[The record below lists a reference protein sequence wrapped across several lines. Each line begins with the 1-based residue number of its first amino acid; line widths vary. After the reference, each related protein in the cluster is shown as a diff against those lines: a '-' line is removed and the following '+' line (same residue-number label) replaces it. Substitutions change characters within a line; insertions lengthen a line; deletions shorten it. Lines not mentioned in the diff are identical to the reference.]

1 MNTTPDLMPLLRKG
15 TGETPADGGCLVQ
28 VAGYLADGHS
38 WVDDTPC
45 VHPVLRL
52 LAIVVNDLVSDVVRP
67 RLAVVAPDLI
77 GTGPGPDGVE
87 GRVLAVR
94 LAVWCAR
101 QVLDLCPDR
110 GVALAAI
117 VAAEE
122 WADCPCDRHAASA
135 GAAYAAA
142 NAYDVGGG
150 VRDAAYAAWDA
161 EAAAYA
167 ARAAAYAAWD
177 AEDAAYAAVRAA
189 AYADSGAVS
198 DVRLAGLLTGAVA
211 EHRRLT
217 GHHPPPTDSARW
229 DAICNLIGA
238 TA

>member
-15 TGETPADGGCLVQ
+15 TGATPADGGCLVQ
-28 VAGYLADGHS
+28 VSGYLADGHS

-142 NAYDVGGG
+142 
-150 VRDAAYAAWDA
+150 R
-161 EAAAYA
+161 AAARA

-189 AYADSGAVS
+189 AYAASGAVS